1 MFVMQSYHQ
10 EECFLNFQIL
20 AYHVGKLWTKK
31 SIQNIWNLTHTVFN
45 SMMFIGLVH
54 SKPKEDCVDQEKWDN
69 VRSIVTEKVF
79 SAVEE
84 MEECRRISRVVQS
97 RLALEEAI
105 AISCKVV
112 GSLCVQHQASALMV
126 RVEKLQAETDSPRV
140 RQILADLCDKI
151 VGETHSSNIDG
162 SPIIIE

>member
-1 MFVMQSYHQ
+1 M
-10 EECFLNFQIL
+10 
-20 AYHVGKLWTKK
+20 
-31 SIQNIWNLTHTVFN
+31 
-45 SMMFIGLVH
+45 
-54 SKPKEDCVDQEKWDN
+54 DQEKWDN

-97 RLALEEAI
+97 RLALEESI

-112 GSLCVQHQASALMV
+112 GSLCVRLQASALMA

-140 RQILADLCDKI
+140 REILAVLCDRI
-151 VGETHSSNIDG
+151 VGHGSNTDER
-162 SPIIIE
+162 PIIIE